1 MLTKTDLVRNIY
13 EMYAGKIT
21 VDPKTLKERDLTIDQ
36 KTIER
41 VIHALDTVLVDAVKQ
56 HARVGIPGVG
66 ILRTTVRPARTY
78 RNPRDGSAIEKPSC
92 RRPTVLLNK
101 ELRDAIRTAPLDLQD

>member
-1 MLTKTDLVRNIY
+1 MLTKSELVKQIY
-13 EMYAGKIT
+13 DMYAGKVS
-21 VDPKTLKERDLTIDQ
+21 VDAKTLKEKDLTIDQ

-41 VIHALDTVLVDAVKQ
+41 VIHALDTVLVEAVKQ

-78 RNPRDGSAIEKPSC
+78 RNPLTGAAVEKPSC

-101 ELRDAIRTAPLDLQD
+101 ELRDAIRTAPLDLPD